1 MTFTIFPAIDLRK
14 GQVVRLQEGDP
25 SRQTDYGT
33 NPAEIA
39 NKWLNA
45 GAKWL
50 HVVNLDGA
58 FEEYDSDNI
67 KALKAILK
75 TSQECNASVQFGG
88 GIRNLDNITSLLDL
102 GVNRVIL
109 GTVAIN
115 KPSVIETAISKWG
128 DKKIA
133 LGIDARD
140 GIVQIRGWMESSKQ
154 KAIDVAKS
162 FTQKGLRWLI
172 FTDIARDGMQ
182 TGLNIAAT
190 KYISE
195 NTNLNVIASGGVK
208 NLDDV
213 IQSKNANLAGVII
226 GKALYEGTID
236 ISDLF

>member
-75 TSQECNASVQFGG
+75 TAQECNASVQFGG